1 MCRLR
6 QICLLLMLL
15 APVGAHAS
23 PLGLSINVKFATEIP
38 FQGPAGPF
46 GDVVWNQVSDNQ
58 GNQPLLGDQF
68 NDVTQTSAVV
78 SWVSPSV
85 QMAQNVT
92 GGSLEDQVLMSTY
105 LESPSEIRLRGLHQ
119 PGQQQDRLNYRLIL
133 YTYGGREG
141 QVGDYFVNEHPPEFS
156 VDMGFFDGSFAE
168 GPLGNMVVF
177 KRLMEPELV
186 IRTTGHAPINA
197 MTIMYCLKGDFD
209 CDGHVDVNDLETL
222 NEAIKSEDED
232 IDLDFDLN
240 LDLTVSHDDVMTWIK
255 CAKGTC
261 VGDVNLDGV
270 FNSDDLVELFTEGLY
285 NTDNEATWTS
295 GDWNGDCRFD
305 SDDLVLAFIEG
316 CYETEAVFARSHAS
330 VTQANDFS
338 GTHASQV
345 PEPNTLTL
353 FAFASAWLGLLK
365 RRRAP

>member
-1 MCRLR
+1 
-6 QICLLLMLL
+6 
-15 APVGAHAS
+15 S
-23 PLGLSINVKFATEIP
+23 PLGLSINVKFATEVP
-38 FQGPAGPF
+38 FQGPAGLF

-58 GNQPLLGDQF
+58 GNQPLYGDF
-68 NDVTQTSAVV
+68 KNELIQTEAQV

-85 QMAQNVT
+85 QSAQNII
-92 GGSLEDQVLMSTY
+92 GGTPGDQALMGTY
-105 LESPSEIRLRGLHQ
+105 LESPSEIQIQGLDQTERH
-119 PGQQQDRLNYRLIL
+119 QDRLNYRIIL

-141 QVGDYFVNEHPPEFS
+141 EAGEYFVNEQNPELS
-156 VDMGFFDGSFAE
+156 VDMGFFDGHFSE

-177 KRLMEPELV
+177 ERLMDPNLF

-222 NEAIKSEDED
+222 NEAIKNEDED

-365 RRRAP
+365 RRRGP